1 MIGAGASVNQIKDEE
16 PPISCACRGISGYPH
31 GLYSSPPPKDSDFR
45 RQILS
50 LVRVLRHWLLFVY
63 IY

>member
-1 MIGAGASVNQIKDEE
+1 MAFNFCKLKKLKKHEIVFLQARKAYTVD
-16 PPISCACRGISGYPH
+16 
-31 GLYSSPPPKDSDFR
+31 PPPKDSDFR